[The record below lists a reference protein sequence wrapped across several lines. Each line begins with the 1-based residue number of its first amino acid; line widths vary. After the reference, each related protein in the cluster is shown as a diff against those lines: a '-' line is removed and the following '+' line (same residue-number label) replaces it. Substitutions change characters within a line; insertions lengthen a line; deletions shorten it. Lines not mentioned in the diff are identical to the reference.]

1 MANHTNTIKSTLA
14 ALAASAALV
23 TLAVP
28 AAAQPAA
35 PPSYAVQGEEQIQG
49 TIRSIDGKYAISVRD
64 RRGFIDNVQL
74 HDGTIINPTGLRLA
88 PGQRVTIYGRAD
100 GNTFAANEIDT
111 PYQTVL
117 VPAYGYYPYGYYPY
131 GPRYG
136 FGLRFGFRG

>member
-1 MANHTNTIKSTLA
+1 MSHTNIFTKTLT
-14 ALAASAALV
+14 ALAGSAALL

-28 AAAQPAA
+28 AAAQPAP
-35 PPSYAVQGEEQIQG
+35 PPSYAVQGEERIQG

-64 RRGFIDNVQL
+64 RRGFVDNVQL

-88 PGQRVTIYGRAD
+88 PGQRVTIFGRAD
-100 GNTFAANEIDT
+100 GNVFAANEIDT

-117 VPAYGYYPYGYYPY
+117 VPAYPYYPYGYYPY